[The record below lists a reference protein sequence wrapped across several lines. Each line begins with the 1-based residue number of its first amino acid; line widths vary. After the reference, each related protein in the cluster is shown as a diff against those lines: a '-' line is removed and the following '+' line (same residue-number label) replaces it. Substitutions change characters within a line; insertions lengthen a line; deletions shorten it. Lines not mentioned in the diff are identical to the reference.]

1 MTSQQVAN
9 KSERSLGEI
18 LLVVMLVA
26 LLMASFIFYFFKHQ
40 AQLTR
45 IGFESVSQVFL
56 ARANGMRAQW
66 HMDAQPHTL
75 VINNSSANS
84 NKKQVRVPINNTGW
98 VDVKNSAMP
107 CRLVWQY
114 IMESPLIYMEQPIA
128 AVLVKTHGKK
138 AITYCQ
144 FSLPSGE
151 HFTFQSSNGKVEFNQ

>member
-18 LLVVMLVA
+18 LLVVVLIA

-45 IGFESVSQVFL
+45 VGFKSVSQVFL
-56 ARANGMRAQW
+56 ARVNGIRAQW
-66 HMDAQPHTL
+66 HMDAQPHTI
-75 VINNSSANS
+75 VINSNTADSSE
-84 NKKQVRVPINNTGW
+84 KQIRVPINSTGW
-98 VDVKNSAMP
+98 VDVKNSVMP
-107 CRLVWQY
+107 CQHVWQY

-128 AVLVKTHGKK
+128 AVLVETHGKQ
-138 AITYCQ
+138 AMTYCQ

-151 HFTFQSSNGKVEFNQ
+151 YFTFRSSNGKVNFNQ